1 MTGITATV
9 TIITSKMALISKE
22 RGLRTLNLAQGM
34 KSGQTKQH
42 IPDNITVERSRVR
55 GLSDGPMA
63 PSMMVIS
70 KITIYTDKAHIN
82 GAMAEATTADGT

>member
-9 TIITSKMALISKE
+9 TIITSKMALISRE
-22 RGLRTLNLAQGM
+22 RGLRILNLAQGM

-42 IPDNITVERSRVR
+42 IPGNTTVARSKVR
-55 GLSDGPMA
+55 ALSDGPMA

-82 GAMAEATTADGT
+82 GAMAEATTEDGT

>member
-9 TIITSKMALISKE
+9 IIITSKMALILRE
-22 RGLRTLNLAQGM
+22 LGTRTLNLGQGM

-42 IPDNITVERSRVR
+42 ILGNITAARSRVR
-55 GLSDGPMA
+55 ALSDGQTA
-63 PSMMVIS
+63 PSMMETS

-82 GAMAEATTADGT
+82 GAMAEATMADGT